1 MRRVLLSA
9 TVTAA
14 VLTCL
19 AGPAVAQQTGGEN
32 KHNGWWFG
40 VGLGGGWSH
49 TDTPDTTRSGGAGF
63 IRGGGTLSQRFLV
76 GGDAA
81 FWVSKNGQH
90 EWISATNVTA
100 SILIYPF
107 YPLGGY
113 VKLGAGLAIADVV
126 GDTDVPGL
134 IPPAE
139 KEYGIGATAG
149 IGWDVRIAR
158 NFYLTPNVD
167 FLYQKVDIPDSADD
181 VKLWS
186 ILLTVGATWH

>member
-1 MRRVLLSA
+1 VLA
-9 TVTAA
+9 WV
-14 VLTCL
+14 V
-19 AGPAVAQQTGGEN
+19 
-32 KHNGWWFG
+32 
-40 VGLGGGWSH
+40 
-49 TDTPDTTRSGGAGF
+49 GGATPTRRTRPG
-63 IRGGGTLSQRFLV
+63 
-76 GGDAA
+76 AA
-81 FWVSKNGQH
+81 APASSGAAASKNGQH